1 MKSTH
6 PPAQSAVYVMS
17 NDGLSCVGSDLA
29 ITAARA
35 AGVVLHKHGDGPIPR
50 GELVVYRAEPGWFG
64 VRRTGTE
71 GRILR
76 RRSFDRALTAA
87 QRIASA

>member
-1 MKSTH
+1 MQNAH
-6 PPAQSAVYVMS
+6 QPPQAAVYVMN

-29 ITAARA
+29 VEAARA
-35 AGVVLHKHGDGPIPR
+35 AGVVLHKHGDSRIPR
-50 GELVVYRAEPGWFG
+50 GVLVVYRAEPGWFG

-76 RRSFDRALTAA
+76 RRAFDRALAAA
-87 QRIASA
+87 QRIATA